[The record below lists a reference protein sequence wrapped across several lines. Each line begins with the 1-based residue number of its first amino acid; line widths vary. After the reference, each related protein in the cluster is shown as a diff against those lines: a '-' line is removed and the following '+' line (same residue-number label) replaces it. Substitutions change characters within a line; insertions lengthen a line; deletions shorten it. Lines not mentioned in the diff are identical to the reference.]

1 MQKKKKKRRSCFT
14 VYMPIY
20 LGISLKDNKAALL
33 KCLQGSLGFFFHI
46 SHFYTSQGTRS
57 IKKSAFEG
65 KQTIDVEEENIKI
78 FFLWL

>member
-1 MQKKKKKRRSCFT
+1 
-14 VYMPIY
+14 MPIH
-20 LGISLKDNKAALL
+20 LGRSLKDNKAALL

-65 KQTIDVEEENIKI
+65 KQRQRIDVEEENIKI